1 MVKKIGD
8 TINEQMDFLL
18 KEIEAVPDTKD
29 RATLRL
35 NLIKMLLTAF
45 PSGVAVSNNTE
56 TVKEE
61 SVTPKKEEAKE
72 NKPEEV
78 HLVSKREDF
87 KKEEKVIEEEE
98 DPNAWTDEARRMFK
112 DKLEYVESIKA
123 RLGEDADKVIDDLVK
138 EFSSNNLTSYD
149 EIGPLNIV
157 AFATYLKSNVDTV
170 DDTNTEKPETVSPGE
185 TSEAVTTWTEE
196 TLEEFKNEIA
206 YIQEIKN
213 TLGDDANQLNA
224 IVSEYSNGKITSID
238 DLTPIDIKG
247 FVDFL
252 KTLSEE

>member
-1 MVKKIGD
+1 MIKKIGD

-45 PSGVAVSNNTE
+45 PSGVTVSNNIEPVKNEVATPTE
-56 TVKEE
+56 TDDKEE
-61 SVTPKKEEAKE
+61 PTA
-72 NKPEEV
+72 
-78 HLVSKREDF
+78 LVSKREDF
-87 KKEEKVIEEEE
+87 KKEEKIIEDEE
-98 DPNAWTDEARRMFK
+98 DPNAWTDEKKERFK
-112 DKLEYVESIKA
+112 DKLDYVESIKA
-123 RLGEDADKVIDDLVK
+123 RLGADGDKVIDDLVK
-138 EFSSNNLTSYD
+138 EFSSNNLSSYD

-170 DDTNTEKPETVSPGE
+170 EDATTTKETQAVTSKE

-196 TLEEFKNEIA
+196 TLEEFKDEIA
-206 YIQEIKN
+206 YIQQIKD
-213 TLGDDANQLNA
+213 TLGDEANQLNA
-224 IVSEYSNGKITSID
+224 IVAEYSNNKIASID

-247 FVDFL
+247 FVDYL
-252 KTLSEE
+252 KALSEE

>member
-1 MVKKIGD
+1 MIKKIGD

-45 PSGVAVSNNTE
+45 PSGVTVSNNTE
-56 TVKEE
+56 PVKNEVAVPVETDSKEE
-61 SVTPKKEEAKE
+61 PAVLA
-72 NKPEEV
+72 
-78 HLVSKREDF
+78 SKREDF
-87 KKEEKVIEEEE
+87 KKEEKIIEDEE
-98 DPNAWTDEARRMFK
+98 DPNAWTDEKKAQFK
-112 DKLEYVESIKA
+112 DKLDYVESIKA
-123 RLGEDADKVIDDLVK
+123 RLGADGDKVIDDLVK
-138 EFSSNNLTSYD
+138 EFSSNNLSSYD

-170 DDTNTEKPETVSPGE
+170 EDTNTTEKPQTVTPGE

-196 TLEEFKNEIA
+196 TLEEFKDEIA
-206 YIQEIKN
+206 YIQQIKD
-213 TLGDDANQLNA
+213 TLGDEANQLNA
-224 IVSEYSNGKITSID
+224 IVAEYSNNKITSID

-247 FVDFL
+247 FVDYL
-252 KTLSEE
+252 KALSEEE